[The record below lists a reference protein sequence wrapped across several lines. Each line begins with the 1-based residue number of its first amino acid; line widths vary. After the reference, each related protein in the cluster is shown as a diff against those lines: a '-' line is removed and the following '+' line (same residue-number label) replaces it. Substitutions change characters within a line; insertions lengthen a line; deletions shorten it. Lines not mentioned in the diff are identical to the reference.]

1 MTNVSDFIV
10 DALIAQGI
18 DTVFAM
24 PGEQLSPLFEALSRR
39 CGELRIIHP
48 RNEQSATCMAYG
60 YARVTGNPSVVI
72 IPPGPGVLNA
82 MTGIAIGYATSTP
95 ILAIAGQISSHAIGK
110 GLGLLHELPD
120 QLGHLKALTKWAA
133 CVRSPKE
140 SPKLLREAFEQM
152 LTGRSRPVALE
163 FPPDI
168 LAATLNWTIEKPRL
182 RTWVPDHAQLERAA
196 DLLKLAR
203 KPLIV
208 AGGGAVRA
216 ADSLAELADRLQA
229 PVVSNSGGRGVVSER
244 SYLSFTWPGGHRLW
258 KEADV
263 VLAVGTRFSQPRTNW
278 GFDTA
283 MHIIRIDTDPGEL
296 SGGRECD
303 VQLLGDA
310 SSAIKALI
318 ELVGGYR
325 AASREQELSHL
336 KSSLNEEF
344 RGLSPQY
351 EYVSAL
357 RESLPEDGILVDEL
371 SQIGYVCRFSFPV
384 LQPRTYVT
392 SGYQGALGYGF
403 PAALGAKAA
412 HPHRAVLSVNGDG
425 GFMYGAAELSTAVQ
439 QKLGV
444 VAVVFNDNCFGN
456 IARDQRSASYSIG
469 TELHNPDFV
478 RFAESFGAFGARA
491 HTPAELRCQIEAAF
505 CRELPTVIEVP
516 VGEMPSPWHFIRLP
530 RVRGRSVQLQY

>member
-24 PGEQLSPLFEALSRR
+24 PGEQLSPLLKALSRR
-39 CGELRIIHP
+39 CRELKMIHP

-72 IPPGPGVLNA
+72 IPPGPGLLNA

-95 ILAIAGQISSHAIGK
+95 ILVIAGQIPSHAIGK

-120 QLGHLKALTKWAA
+120 QLGHLKALTKWAT
-133 CVRSPKE
+133 CVRSPNE
-140 SPKLLREAFEQM
+140 SPKLLREAFERM
-152 LTGRSRPVALE
+152 LTGRPRPVALE

-168 LAATLNWTIEKPRL
+168 LAATLNWSIEKPRL
-182 RTWVPDHAQLERAA
+182 KSWVPDHAQLERAT

-216 ADSLAELADRLQA
+216 ADSLAELSDRLQA
-229 PVVSNSGGRGVVSER
+229 PVVSNSGGRGIVSEQ

-258 KEADV
+258 KETDV

-278 GFDTA
+278 GFDAA
-283 MHIIRIDTDPGEL
+283 MQIIKIDIDPGEL
-296 SGGRECD
+296 SGGRDRD
-303 VQLLGDA
+303 VQILGDA
-310 SSAIKALI
+310 SSAIKTLI
-318 ELVGGYR
+318 ELVGSYR

-357 RESLPEDGILVDEL
+357 RKSLPEDGILVDEL

-412 HPHRAVLSVNGDG
+412 YPHRAVLSVNGDG

-456 IARDQRSASYSIG
+456 IARDQRSNAYSIG
-469 TELHNPDFV
+469 TELHNPNFV
-478 RFAESFGAFGARA
+478 DFAESFGAFGERA
-491 HTPAELRCQIEAAF
+491 HTPAELRCQIKAALY
-505 CRELPTVIEVP
+505 RELPTVIEVP

-530 RVRGRSVQLQY
+530 RVRGRSFQSQD

>member
-1 MTNVSDFIV
+1 MANVADFIV
-10 DALIAQGI
+10 DALISQGI

-39 CGELRIIHP
+39 CGELRVIHP
-48 RNEQSATCMAYG
+48 RNEQSAACMAYG
-60 YARVTGNPSVVI
+60 YARATGNPSVVI
-72 IPPGPGVLNA
+72 VPPGPGVLNA

-95 ILAIAGQISSHAIGK
+95 ILMIAGQIPSHAIGK

-120 QLGHLKALTKWAA
+120 QLGHLKGLTKWVAR
-133 CVRSPKE
+133 VRRPEE
-140 SPKLLREAFEQM
+140 SPKLLREAFERM
-152 LTGRSRPVALE
+152 LTGRPRPVALE

-168 LAATLNWTIEKPRL
+168 LAATLNRTMEKPRS
-182 RTWVPDHAQLERAA
+182 RTWALDHAQLERAA
-196 DLLKLAR
+196 HLLKQAR

-208 AGGGAVRA
+208 AGSGAVCA
-216 ADSLAELADRLQA
+216 ADYLAELADRLQA
-229 PVVSNSGGRGVVSER
+229 PVVSNSGGRGIVSDC
-244 SYLSFTWPGGHRLW
+244 SHLSFTWPGGHRLW

-278 GFDTA
+278 GLDGA
-283 MHIIRIDTDPGEL
+283 MHVIRIDADPDEL
-296 SGGRECD
+296 SGGGEGD
-303 VQLLGDA
+303 VQILCDA
-310 SSAIKALI
+310 STALKGVI
-318 ELVGGYR
+318 ELVGDFR
-325 AASREQELSHL
+325 AASREQELSCL

-371 SQIGYVCRFSFPV
+371 SQIGYACRFAFPV

-403 PAALGAKAA
+403 PAALGVKAA

-425 GFMYGAAELSTAVQ
+425 GFMYGASELSTAVQ
-439 QKLGV
+439 QKLAV
-444 VAVVFNDNCFGN
+444 VAVVFSDNRFGN
-456 IARDQRSASYSIG
+456 IARDQRSAAYSIA

-478 RFAESFGAFGARA
+478 GFAEAFGALGVRA
-491 HTPAELRCQIEAAF
+491 HTPAELRGRIEAAL

-530 RVRGRSVQLQY
+530 RVRGRSVQMQN